1 MPVTRSK
8 KRLWIEIALL
18 GILLVLVTVA
28 LRGAYRRYQQSSYPR
43 EYSQW
48 VESYAAQYEFPP
60 SLIYAIIRTESG
72 FDPNAYSGAGARG
85 LMQLTDSTFTWAQNR
100 EHAEEHASPEVLFDP
115 ETNIRYGVYVL
126 SLLRELY
133 PVTDTMLAAYNGGL
147 GNVAEWLKDPAYSS
161 DGETLHTIPF
171 PETSAYVQKVRDAQE
186 IYQTLYDIA

>member
-1 MPVTRSK
+1 
-8 KRLWIEIALL
+8 
-18 GILLVLVTVA
+18 
-28 LRGAYRRYQQSSYPR
+28 
-43 EYSQW
+43 
-48 VESYAAQYEFPP
+48 
-60 SLIYAIIRTESG
+60 
-72 FDPNAYSGAGARG
+72 
-85 LMQLTDSTFTWAQNR
+85 MQLTDSTFTWAQNR

>member
-1 MPVTRSK
+1 MSVTRSK

-43 EYSQW
+43 AYSEW
-48 VESYAAQYEFPP
+48 VETYAAQYEFPP
-60 SLIYAIIRTESG
+60 SLIYAVIHTESG
-72 FDPNAYSGAGARG
+72 FDPNACSGAGARG

-100 EHAEEHASPEVLFDP
+100 EHVEEHASPEVLFDP
-115 ETNIRYGVYVL
+115 QTNIRYGVYVL
-126 SLLRELY
+126 SLLREMY

-147 GNVAEWLKDPAYSS
+147 GNVGNWLQDPAYSS

-186 IYQTLYDIA
+186 MYQKLYDIA